1 MMTMRGEDLLPANP
15 APEQRETIRFCKT
28 IMHLEALVVYH
39 FLLNPVPQVVNASLI
54 AREQSSYQM
63 REEL

>member
-1 MMTMRGEDLLPANP
+1 MRGEDLLPANP
-15 APEQRETIRFCKT
+15 APEQRETILFCKT
-28 IMHLEALVVYH
+28 IIDLEALVVYH